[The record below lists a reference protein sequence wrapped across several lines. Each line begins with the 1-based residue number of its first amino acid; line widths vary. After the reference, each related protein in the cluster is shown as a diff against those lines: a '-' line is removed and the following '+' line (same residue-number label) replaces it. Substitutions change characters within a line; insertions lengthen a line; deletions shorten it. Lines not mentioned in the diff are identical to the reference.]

1 MSGWRQWARGL
12 CLGLLLIWMF
22 PFCAAAA
29 EAPKTP
35 GEQRVFDQAGLFED
49 QEKKELEELIA
60 RERENI
66 GMDLAVVTAF
76 RQEGSSAREYADDF
90 YDGMGLGEGRED
102 SGALYLIYMDGPGE
116 IHGDYYISN
125 FGEMT
130 RLLTD
135 ERIRQLGEK
144 AVSRLSVQDYAGS
157 ARLVLEEIERYAE
170 AGIVSGQHNYDEETG
185 RVSPHRGI
193 RWYEALAAV
202 GVAGAAAAGACLAV
216 ARDYRMEQTDRRRRN
231 AFMAYQAQ
239 AQIRADG
246 TPDRLVNQFVTRQ
259 RIVAPSG
266 RSGPGGPSSGRSTTH
281 RSSSGRSHGGGG
293 GRF

>member
-102 SGALYLIYMDGPGE
+102 SGA
-116 IHGDYYISN
+116 
-125 FGEMT
+125 
-130 RLLTD
+130 
-135 ERIRQLGEK
+135 Q
-144 AVSRLSVQDYAGS
+144 V
-157 ARLVLEEIERYAE
+157 
-170 AGIVSGQHNYDEETG
+170 
-185 RVSPHRGI
+185 
-193 RWYEALAAV
+193 
-202 GVAGAAAAGACLAV
+202 
-216 ARDYRMEQTDRRRRN
+216 
-231 AFMAYQAQ
+231 
-239 AQIRADG
+239 
-246 TPDRLVNQFVTRQ
+246 
-259 RIVAPSG
+259 
-266 RSGPGGPSSGRSTTH
+266 
-281 RSSSGRSHGGGG
+281 
-293 GRF
+293 

>member
-144 AVSRLSVQDYAGS
+144 AASRLSVQDYAGS

-202 GVAGAAAAGACLAV
+202 GVAGAAAV
-216 ARDYRMEQTDRRRRN
+216 ARDSRMEQTDRRRRN
-231 AFMAYQAQ
+231 ASMAYQAQ